1 MKKKICIIAS
11 NLLTINVFFKDIIE
25 KISNE
30 YNITIVSNVPNNE
43 ILILKN
49 IKYTSIPISRKISII
64 NDLKSIVLFSYNLI
78 SAKYDM
84 VLSVTPKAGLISAIA
99 SFIGNKKIR
108 IHYFT
113 GQVWIT
119 KKGIYKIFLKFL
131 DKFIGLANDHIL
143 VDSKGQYKFL
153 VDQKIINKRK
163 SNVLGLGS
171 ISGIDCKKY
180 KFDKDFRKS
189 LREHLGLKK
198 NDVVILFVGRFV
210 KDKGIN
216 TLLKAFKKI
225 KSENKNC
232 YLLLVG
238 SDEEGLIKKFKN
250 EHYNFENIII
260 EEWKEEI
267 EKWYSVA
274 DIYCLPSYR
283 EGLGHSILEASSSSL
298 PTVCSNI
305 YGLQSSIRNNETG
318 IFFNLKKKDDLYKK
332 LNILIEDKKLRLR
345 MGIKAREFILE
356 NFEKKIVIRNFCDF
370 LELKLSKKCKSL
382 INSKSIE
389 N

>member
-180 KFDKDFRKS
+180 KFQ
-189 LREHLGLKK
+189 
-198 NDVVILFVGRFV
+198 
-210 KDKGIN
+210 
-216 TLLKAFKKI
+216 
-225 KSENKNC
+225 
-232 YLLLVG
+232 
-238 SDEEGLIKKFKN
+238 
-250 EHYNFENIII
+250 FE
-260 EEWKEEI
+260 
-267 EKWYSVA
+267 
-274 DIYCLPSYR
+274 
-283 EGLGHSILEASSSSL
+283 
-298 PTVCSNI
+298 
-305 YGLQSSIRNNETG
+305 
-318 IFFNLKKKDDLYKK
+318 
-332 LNILIEDKKLRLR
+332 RL
-345 MGIKAREFILE
+345 
-356 NFEKKIVIRNFCDF
+356 
-370 LELKLSKKCKSL
+370 
-382 INSKSIE
+382 
-389 N
+389 